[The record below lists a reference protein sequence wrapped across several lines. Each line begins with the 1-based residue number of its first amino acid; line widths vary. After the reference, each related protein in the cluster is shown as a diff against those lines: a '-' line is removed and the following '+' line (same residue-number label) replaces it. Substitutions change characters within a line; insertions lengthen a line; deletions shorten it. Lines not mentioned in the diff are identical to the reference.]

1 LKTRLIKLLT
11 RKEVKSIV
19 ESVKRRSPQRRSKAK
34 ASETSQNSNKEKKVK
49 GSETGNG

>member
-19 ESVKRRSPQRRSKAK
+19 DSVKRRSPQRRSKAK
-34 ASETSQNSNKEKKVK
+34 ASETSQTPQEKKEKPK
-49 GSETGNG
+49 G